1 MLSSFL
7 FYCTKSKNYLEIRKR
22 RIRIRISSGKNA
34 QFNWAFF
41 MVYFNNAT
49 LALF

>member
-7 FYCTKSKNYLEIRKR
+7 FYCTKSKFYLEIGKR
-22 RIRIRISSGKNA
+22 LIRISSGKNA
-34 QFNWAFF
+34 QLNWAFF